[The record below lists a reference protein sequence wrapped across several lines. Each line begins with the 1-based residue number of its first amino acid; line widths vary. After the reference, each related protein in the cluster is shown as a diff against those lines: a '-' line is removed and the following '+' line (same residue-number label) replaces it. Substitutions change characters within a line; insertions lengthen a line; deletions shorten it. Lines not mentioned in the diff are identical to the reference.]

1 MGRSTAYTVE
11 NTGDV
16 VAPSTGRVHLVSMS
30 DFSDPNTHF
39 LKQLTA
45 DANMGA
51 KSLRKNRK
59 GPFKSEK
66 GPSRMMSRSA
76 HVTMRRRH
84 HTIEITIRRGV
95 TDHEIALLLGRLVA
109 HRVSTH
115 ESHVFLIDTRRRK
128 IGTLHGIDMEKLKKM
143 IFEALVKRTT
153 VGMHI
158 VDNSTGGA
166 LQKPHV
172 YKYDMQDFVRS
183 L

>member
-11 NTGDV
+11 NTGDL

-39 LKQLTA
+39 LQQLTA

-51 KSLRKNRK
+51 KALRKKRK
-59 GPFKSEK
+59 GPFKSEN
-66 GPSRMMSRSA
+66 GSSRIMSKST
-76 HVTMRRRH
+76 HITMRRRH

-95 TDHEIALLLGRLVA
+95 TDHEIELLLGRLVA

-115 ESHVFLIDTRRRK
+115 ESHVFLVDTRRRK
-128 IGTLHGIDMEKLKKM
+128 IGKLHNIDMQKLKKQ
-143 IFEALVKRTT
+143 IFESLVKRASIGLH
-153 VGMHI
+153 V

-172 YKYDMQDFVRS
+172 YEYGMQDFVRS